1 MSQRQRL
8 IGSASD
14 QVTEIQLDQ
23 HRRNVYVVHEAD
35 EYLII
40 EVWFV
45 TQFGAY
51 VSTSED
57 GDDGD
62 EEEEPNLWRN

>member
-1 MSQRQRL
+1 M
-8 IGSASD
+8 
-14 QVTEIQLDQ
+14 TEIQLDQ

-35 EYLII
+35 EYLNLSI

-57 GDDGD
+57 DDGHDDDGD
-62 EEEEPNLWRN
+62 KEEEEEPNL

>member
-1 MSQRQRL
+1 M
-8 IGSASD
+8 
-14 QVTEIQLDQ
+14 TEIQLDQ

-57 GDDGD
+57 DDDGD
-62 EEEEPNLWRN
+62 EEEEPNL